1 MKYILIIIVSVYVL
15 TFPKFSQSGETGEFF
30 YRELNGKKGW
40 NEEGDEDKD
49 GKYVGEI
56 ENGKPNG
63 HGIYTSPNGNKY
75 EGEWKVGEIHG
86 QGIYTYSN
94 GNKYEGEWKFGL
106 KLCVF

>member
-63 HGIYTSPNGNKY
+63 RLPG
-75 EGEWKVGEIHG
+75 KVIRSL
-86 QGIYTYSN
+86 TD
-94 GNKYEGEWKFGL
+94 
-106 KLCVF
+106 